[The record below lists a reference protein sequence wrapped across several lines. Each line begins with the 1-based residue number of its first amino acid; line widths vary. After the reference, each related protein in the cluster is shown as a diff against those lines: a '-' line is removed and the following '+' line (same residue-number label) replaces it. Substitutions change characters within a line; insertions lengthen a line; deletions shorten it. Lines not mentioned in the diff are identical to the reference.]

1 MRDYKLYLEDILR
14 SIQRIEKYVRGL
26 TYRQFQKDQMLLDDI
41 VSNKIPT
48 LKKAIAGSLDKK
60 K

>member
-1 MRDYKLYLEDILR
+1 MYLEDILR